1 MKRLLVVS
9 LVVLTALVFFST
21 KAIATIISYEAS
33 YISGTTWEYSYTVS
47 DHVFNTG
54 DNFEIVYELGSYENI
69 TDISHGSD
77 WNVTTLDPVNIP
89 GWFSFNGIYNGT
101 ASANNSS
108 LIDPFV
114 VQFDW
119 LGTQDPSTQTFNV
132 YLAGS
137 WIPDETGTTK
147 PVGDTSIPEPSTI
160 LLIGSLLGFI
170 TINRKA

>member
-54 DNFEIVYELGSYENI
+54 DSFEIVYELGAYENI

-101 ASANNSS
+101 ASTDNPS

-119 LGTQDPSTQTFNV
+119 LGTGDPSTQPFNV
-132 YLAGS
+132 FAAGN
-137 WIPDETGTTK
+137 WMMPIETGITESSSS
-147 PVGDTSIPEPSTI
+147 SIPEPSTI
-160 LLIGSLLGFI
+160 FLIGSLLGFI
-170 TINRKA
+170 TIKRKA